1 MAKRLHDTEIWHKE
15 WYCNLSQTHKLL
27 VQYLFDNCD
36 CAGVFEANYKIMQFL
51 IGAEITEKDLLAI
64 KQVVKLANGKFFL
77 TDFISFQ
84 YGVNL
89 DELNPKFSVHK
100 GVIKIL
106 EKNGILGKDG
116 ECLNFETVTEGLGN
130 GYNVTAQNKDK
141 DKDKDKDNNITST
154 NKEDKKP
161 KKPRK
166 EKPEAVTLG
175 EFNNVVLSP
184 DEITKLKDL
193 YKEKF
198 ETAIEILS
206 SYIGSSGK
214 KYKSHYAVLGKHNW
228 VYQKT
233 FEEKNGGGGSRNR
246 YTTKPTED
254 KSSILRKVSE
264 AF

>member
-1 MAKRLHDTEIWHKE
+1 M
-15 WYCNLSQTHKLL
+15 
-27 VQYLFDNCD
+27 QYLFDNCD

-51 IGAEITEKDLLAI
+51 IGAEITENDLLAI

-116 ECLNFETVTEGLGN
+116 ECLKFETVTEGLGN
-130 GYNVTAQNKDK
+130 SYNVTAQNKDK
-141 DKDKDKDNNITST
+141 DKDKDKDNNITS
-154 NKEDKKP
+154 NKEDEKP
-161 KKPRK
+161 KKTKK
-166 EKPEAVTLG
+166 EKPEAVVLG
-175 EFNNVVLSP
+175 EFKNVILSA
-184 DEITKLKDL
+184 DEVTKLQEL

-198 ETAIEILS
+198 ATAIEVLS

-228 VYQKT
+228 VYQKI
-233 FEEKNGGGGSRNR
+233 FEEKGSNGRSG